1 VTDQRCCFC
10 GTTPAFPHRK
20 RPFSWQDVAGR
31 VVCDDDCAELER
43 ARQAADGDALVH
55 SEVDGLWG
63 LSPDQNYA
71 RTLGDLD
78 DLLDAMAIKD
88 MS

>member
-1 VTDQRCCFC
+1 MSERRCAMC
-10 GTTPAFPHRK
+10 GTTPAFPHRR
-20 RPFSWQDVAGR
+20 RPFAWQDVAGR
-31 VVCDDDCAELER
+31 MVCDDDCAELER
-43 ARQAADGDALVH
+43 ARQAAEGDALVH

-63 LSPDQNYA
+63 LSVEQRHVGPCTN
-71 RTLGDLD
+71 LD